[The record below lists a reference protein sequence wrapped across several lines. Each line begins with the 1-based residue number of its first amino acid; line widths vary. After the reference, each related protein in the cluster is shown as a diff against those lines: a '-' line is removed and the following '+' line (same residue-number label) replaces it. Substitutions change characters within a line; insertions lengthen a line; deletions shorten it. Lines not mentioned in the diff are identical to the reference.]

1 MTAAPA
7 AAEKRR
13 NPFKTPMAR
22 FIYKRVLTFIPI
34 MLIMSLLIFFI
45 IQLPPGD
52 YLTTYIA
59 GMKAEGIVVD
69 EAMVAGLKEQYGLD
83 QPWYVQ
89 YLKWMWGILTRFD
102 FGYSFE
108 FGRPVW
114 PVIADVLPMTIV
126 VSLATMLFFSSMHEA
141 EEDPQ
146 GRVVLPTHLKTA
158 AGIDKDIVTV
168 GRGKRIEI
176 WAADVYKKIS
186 ADVNYKVE
194 FKKLGI

>member
-1 MTAAPA
+1 MASYFFGSYEHQLDDKNRLRIP
-7 AAEKRR
+7 
-13 NPFKTPMAR
+13 AR
-22 FIYKRVLTFIPI
+22 FRKALVGEDGTKTYTFARGMVDGCIY
-34 MLIMSLLIFFI
+34 
-45 IQLPPGD
+45 
-52 YLTTYIA
+52 
-59 GMKAEGIVVD
+59 
-69 EAMVAGLKEQYGLD
+69 
-83 QPWYVQ
+83 
-89 YLKWMWGILTRFD
+89 
-102 FGYSFE
+102 
-108 FGRPVW
+108 
-114 PVIADVLPMTIV
+114 VLPEDEVEAIV
-126 VSLATMLFFSSMHEA
+126 EKLSDEKMGEASLATMLFFSSMHEA